1 MRCDH
6 EIAAEEINFIYV
18 LEVFFAVFP
27 SAPNTPIL
35 FLRYYLRPEYSDC
48 FCISQ
53 EVSGELLPSRFGVH
67 TKNVSSALRS
77 GEAGRRGRRPLPC
90 TPGALRLFQPPP
102 LG

>member
-18 LEVFFAVFP
+18 LEVFFAVLP

-35 FLRYYLRPEYSDC
+35 FLRYYLRPEYTDC

-53 EVSGELLPSRFGVH
+53 EVSGELLPSRQAV
-67 TKNVSSALRS
+67 T
-77 GEAGRRGRRPLPC
+77 
-90 TPGALRLFQPPP
+90 PPP
-102 LG
+102 MVEAWRTKRAAGAW